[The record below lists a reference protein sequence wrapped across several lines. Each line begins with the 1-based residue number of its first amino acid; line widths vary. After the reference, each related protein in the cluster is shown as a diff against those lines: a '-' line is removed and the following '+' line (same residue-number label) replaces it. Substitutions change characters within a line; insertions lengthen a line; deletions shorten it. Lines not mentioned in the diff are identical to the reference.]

1 MAHDKLNETDDTFLE
16 LPEGALRI
24 ASGVNG
30 ADTWIERAQTTT
42 VRIVIST
49 VAVASSGQATLEA
62 VIETDDGA
70 ARAEDGPRSPDDHHL
85 HLQAEVSVQVVVK
98 EGERLKFRA
107 YPNAQGARVLRT
119 LVYTHDVKPTF

>member
-1 MAHDKLNETDDTFLE
+1 MAHDKLNESDDGFLE

-24 ASGVNG
+24 SSGVNG
-30 ADTWIERAQTTT
+30 ADTWIERATTTT
-42 VRIVIST
+42 VRIVVTT
-49 VAVASSGQATLEA
+49 VAIAASGQSTLEA
-62 VIETDDGA
+62 VIETGDGA
-70 ARAEDGPRSPDDHHL
+70 ARAEDGPRSPDDHHQ

-119 LVYTHDVKPTF
+119 LVYTHDVKPAF